1 MYNVTIPKPCHQNWD
16 AMELNEQGRHCLS
29 CAKTVVDFTGM
40 SDAAVKNYFINHA
53 GENTCGRF
61 KNSQLQ
67 TLELQLPENIF
78 NIEMPL
84 WKQFLAASL
93 LAFSMML
100 FSCNANTTGKAEI
113 VGITICKPIK
123 TDSIKLKPITKS
135 PSVNPPIK
143 NEVIYV
149 EGVTVGDIQIPIV
162 EIKQPEILMG
172 TPSIVVEEVKID
184 SIKMNSVVDSVKVDF
199 KKDSISCEGIKYY

>member
-16 AMELNEQGRHCLS
+16 AMAPNGQGRHCLS
-29 CAKTVVDFTGM
+29 CAKTVVDFTVM
-40 SDAAVKNYFINHA
+40 NDDEVKNYFINHA

-67 TLELQLPENIF
+67 SIEFQLPENIF
-78 NIEMPL
+78 NIAMPL

-93 LAFSMML
+93 LAFGMML
-100 FSCNANTTGKAEI
+100 FSCNTTTNGKAELK
-113 VGITICKPIK
+113 GITLIKPIK
-123 TDSIKLKPITKS
+123 KDSVKLILTTKS

-149 EGVTVGDIQIPIV
+149 ERVTVGDIQIPIV
-162 EIKQPEILMG
+162 EIKEPQVVMG
-172 TPSIVVEEVKID
+172 KPAYFEEVKID
-184 SIKMNSVVDSVKVDF
+184 SMKINSVVDFVKVDL
-199 KKDSISCEGIKYY
+199 KKDSINCETQKYY